1 MNDFFKRALKKY
13 DKLTT
18 DQRLDLLVSAID
30 GISRLETVMDSLP
43 DGILVCDENHILIMA
58 NKAAQRLLSFTYS
71 DTGKTP
77 LWMAIHNEQ
86 IVEFFEETLLSG
98 DKVQDREIDV
108 EIQGRDRLLS
118 ISVLPLVLKHRITGS
133 LIYME
138 DITEKR
144 SREARLRRAENLA
157 SLTTVAAGVAHEI
170 KNPLGSIS
178 IHLQLMQKVLDKKN
192 GNAAQSGLCD
202 DQMKKYIG
210 ILNEEVDRLNRIVV
224 DFLFAVRPMTMDLRN
239 GDINSLITELVEF
252 VRHELEQSRIQCVL
266 DLAENLPPVYMD
278 ERYMKRALLNLINN
292 AQAAMEGGGTLT
304 VETALADNEILIKVS
319 DTGTGISPD
328 NVLKIFEP
336 YYTTK
341 ETGTGLGL
349 TIVYKVI
356 REHQGEINVQS
367 REGEGSSFIITLPAY
382 QTERRLI
389 ASETFGSTRDS
400 GEYPQRKKRN

>member
-13 DKLTT
+13 DKLTAE
-18 DQRLDLLVSAID
+18 QRLELLVSAID
-30 GISRLETVMDSLP
+30 GISRLETVLDSLP

-58 NKAAQRLLSFTYS
+58 NKAAQRLLSFSYS
-71 DTGKTP
+71 DSGKTP
-77 LWMAIHNEQ
+77 LWMAIHNER

-138 DITEKR
+138 DITDKR

-178 IHLQLMQKVLDKKN
+178 IHLQLMQKVLDKRS
-192 GNAAQSGLCD
+192 GNAGQSDLCD
-202 DQMKKYIG
+202 DQMTKYIG
-210 ILNEEVDRLNRIVV
+210 ILNEEVDRLNKIVV
-224 DFLFAVRPMTMDLRN
+224 DFLFAVRPMTMELRH
-239 GDINSLITELVEF
+239 GDINGLIMELVEF
-252 VRHELEQSRIQCVL
+252 VCHELEQSRIQCVL
-266 DLAENLPPVYMD
+266 DLAQNLPPVYMD

-292 AQAAMEGGGTLT
+292 ARAAMEDGGTLT
-304 VETALADNEILIKVS
+304 VATALVDNEIQIKIS
-319 DTGTGISPD
+319 DTGIGISPD
-328 NVLKIFEP
+328 NLLKIFEP

-356 REHQGEINVQS
+356 REHQGEVNVQS
-367 REGEGSSFIITLPAY
+367 REGEGSSFVITLPAY
-382 QTERRLI
+382 QNEHRLI
-389 ASETFGSTRDS
+389 ASDGAANLSDTF
-400 GEYPQRKKRN
+400 GEYPRGKD